1 MYRRQ
6 FVSPLL
12 KRPSSEEPV
21 DKDALM
27 EKRARVSPT
36 EPLATHVPTAV
47 HRTPLLNLRMPNY
60 SPVERQPQQEAYFNI
75 LWRNQTTRRNKTWN
89 GDGVL
94 VLKEGYL
101 TLQDSD
107 GTK

>member
-1 MYRRQ
+1 MHRRQ

-12 KRPSSEEPV
+12 KRPSTEEPV

-27 EKRARVSPT
+27 EKRARLSPT
-36 EPLATHVPTAV
+36 EPLATRVPTV
-47 HRTPLLNLRMPNY
+47 LHRKPLLNLQMPNY
-60 SPVERQPQQEAYFNI
+60 SPADRQLQQDAYFTV
-75 LWRNQTTRRNKTWN
+75 LWRNQTTRTNKTWN

-94 VLKEGYL
+94 VLREGYL